1 MSKKDDS
8 ETEEQL
14 KSAEEE
20 KHKLLAEQAKMKEE
34 MEKLKEQS
42 KSEGEEAKENKYV
55 LLHFNYSKLI
65 NSYVLQYLSVTIVR
79 YKNE

>member
-1 MSKKDDS
+1 M
-8 ETEEQL
+8 